1 MTWAGVTSLL
11 PQQAWVPMQEY
22 AGAEGARE
30 ENVPADQRPLRP
42 LLPILLR
49 MVAQS
54 PDPSRPSYN

>member
-1 MTWAGVTSLL
+1 
-11 PQQAWVPMQEY
+11 MQEY